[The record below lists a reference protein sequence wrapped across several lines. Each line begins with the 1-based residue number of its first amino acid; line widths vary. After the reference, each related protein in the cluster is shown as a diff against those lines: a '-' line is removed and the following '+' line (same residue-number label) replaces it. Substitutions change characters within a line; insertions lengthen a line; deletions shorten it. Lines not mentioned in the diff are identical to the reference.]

1 MREAKITPLYE
12 RLSRDDGDD
21 KESNSI
27 STQKNLLE
35 QYAKNNGLPNPTHF
49 TDATD
54 ILGLKQNPTK
64 RASL

>member
-27 STQKNLLE
+27 STQKTFWSNTQKTTVCLI
-35 QYAKNNGLPNPTHF
+35 QPILPMMGFPV
-49 TDATD
+49 
-54 ILGLKQNPTK
+54 LGSTAP
-64 RASL
+64 ASWL

>member
-1 MREAKITPLYE
+1 MKETKITPLYE

-35 QYAKNNGLPNPTHF
+35 QYAKNNGLLRR
-49 TDATD
+49 
-54 ILGLKQNPTK
+54 I
-64 RASL
+64 

>member
-1 MREAKITPLYE
+1 MRETKITPLYE

-35 QYAKNNGLPNPTHF
+35 QYAKNMMIRKYEQYLTFLSG
-49 TDATD
+49 
-54 ILGLKQNPTK
+54 KEQK
-64 RASL
+64 S